1 MDCALSTSPGHSE
14 ESGNG
19 ARALLACD
27 ECDLLQR
34 RVPLQP
40 GGVARCRRCRAELYR
55 SHPHGLDRALA
66 YILGALVLYVISNAF
81 PVVGLKVGG
90 ELVQATLLGAV
101 RGIHA
106 DGEWPIA
113 VLVLVTTI
121 IAPLVQMLALAWLL
135 TPVKLGQ
142 LPRGHAQ
149 VFRVFHL
156 ARPWGM
162 VEVLMLG
169 VLVALVK
176 LARMAEVVP
185 GIALWSLGG
194 EMLLLAA
201 AAAAFDPFAWWAKVE
216 QAR

>member
-1 MDCALSTSPGHSE
+1 MPACSF
-14 ESGNG
+14 
-19 ARALLACD
+19 LACD

-34 RVPLQP
+34 EVGLPP
-40 GGVARCRRCRAELYR
+40 GGVARCRRCGAQLYR
-55 SHPHGLDRALA
+55 NRPRGLDRALA
-66 YILGALVLYVISNAF
+66 YVLGALVFFIISNAF
-81 PVVGLKVGG
+81 PVVGLEVRG
-90 ELVQATLLGAV
+90 ELVQTTLLGAV
-101 RGIHA
+101 LGIYA
-106 DGEWPIA
+106 DGVWPIA
-113 VLVLVTTI
+113 VLVLVTTV
-121 IAPLVQMLALAWLL
+121 IAPLVQMIAMAWLL
-135 TPVKLGQ
+135 LPLQLG
-142 LPRGHAQ
+142 LVPRGFAH

-169 VLVALVK
+169 VLVALAK

-201 AAAAFDPFAWWAKVE
+201 AAAAFDPHALWAKVG

>member
-1 MDCALSTSPGHSE
+1 MP
-14 ESGNG
+14 
-19 ARALLACD
+19 ARSVLACD

-34 RVPLQP
+34 EVGLPP
-40 GGVARCRRCRAELYR
+40 GGVARCRRCGAQLYR
-55 SHPHGLDRALA
+55 NRPHGLDRALA
-66 YILGALVLYVISNAF
+66 YVLGALVFFIISNAF
-81 PVVGLKVGG
+81 PVVGLEVRG
-90 ELVQATLLGAV
+90 ELVQTTLLGAV
-101 RGIHA
+101 RGIYA
-106 DGEWPIA
+106 DGVWPIA
-113 VLVLVTTI
+113 VLVLVTTV
-121 IAPLVQMLALAWLL
+121 IAPLVQMIAMAWLL
-135 TPVKLGQ
+135 LPLQLG
-142 LPRGHAQ
+142 LVPRGFAH

-169 VLVALVK
+169 VLVALAK

-201 AAAAFDPFAWWAKVE
+201 AAAAFDPHALWAKVG